1 MTGQGGAG
9 RVILFGATGYTGRLA
24 AESMVRAGL
33 APVLAGRSAPALAD
47 LVAELAPVA
56 PVDRAPTWQAADAA
70 DPVSVRDL
78 VTSTDDVL
86 VTTVGPFTELGGAAV
101 AAALESGCAYV
112 DSTGEPGF
120 LRWVFAQERR
130 ARASGAR
137 LLPAFGYDYVPGNLA
152 GALALADARER
163 GVPVRVDVGYFVD
176 GSLGISTGTRAS
188 LAAAL
193 ADPGGAFRSGRL
205 GPAVAGTAA
214 FDVGGT
220 TRRGMQI
227 GGSEHYALPRL
238 APSLRDVG
246 VYLGWAGPWTV
257 GADLSLRGLGAVGRV
272 PVVGGVL
279 RSATRRAAGSTT
291 GGGPSPSQ
299 RRRGRTVAVARAT
312 DGVGRTLAEVTV
324 TGPTPYE
331 LTAELLAWAAALLL
345 VSDVAPGVHGP
356 VDAFGLAEVVDG
368 CAAMG
373 LVRDR

>member
-1 MTGQGGAG
+1 MTGQGGSG

-33 APVLAGRSAPALAD
+33 APVLAGRSSGSLVE
-47 LVAELAPVA
+47 LVAELAPLA
-56 PVDRAPTWQAADAA
+56 PVDRAPTWQVADAA

-78 VTSTDDVL
+78 VGSSDDVL

-152 GALALADARER
+152 GALALAEARER

-193 ADPGGAFRSGRL
+193 TDPGGAFRGGGL
-205 GPAVAGTAA
+205 GPAVSGTAA
-214 FDVGGT
+214 FDVRGT

-238 APSLRDVG
+238 EPSLRDVG

-257 GADLSLRGLGAVGRV
+257 SADLTMRGVGTVGRL
-272 PVVGGVL
+272 PLVGGVM
-279 RSATRRAAGSTT
+279 RSATRRAAGSAT
-291 GGGPSPSQ
+291 GRGPSASQ
-299 RRRGRTVAVARAT
+299 RQRGRTVAVARAM
-312 DGVGRTLAEVTV
+312 DGVGRTLSETTV

-331 LTAELLAWAAALLL
+331 LTAELLAWASALLL
-345 VSDVAPGVHGP
+345 VTEVPPGVHGP
-356 VDAFGLAEVVDG
+356 VDAFGLSEVVDG

-373 LVRDR
+373 LVREP